1 MSLLGRLTE
10 RGRTMFDKIAEV
22 SLLYDFYGELLTSRQ
37 REVMQLY
44 HEENLSLSEIASE
57 FSISRQGVHD
67 ALKNAEK
74 SLYEYENKLGL
85 VEKFEKTHA
94 AVMEIDHKLE
104 ELIQEHEKNPE
115 LVGKLNNIKSVIDQI
130 DE

>member
-1 MSLLGRLTE
+1 
-10 RGRTMFDKIAEV
+10 MFDKIAEV

-74 SLYEYENKLGL
+74 ALYEYEDKLGL
-85 VEKFEKTHA
+85 VEKFGKTRA
-94 AVMEIDHKLE
+94 AVSEIEKSLDILIEENRDNPGLTDKLT
-104 ELIQEHEKNPE
+104 
-115 LVGKLNNIKSVIDQI
+115 NIKNVIDKI

>member
-1 MSLLGRLTE
+1 
-10 RGRTMFDKIAEV
+10 MFDKIAEV

-74 SLYEYENKLGL
+74 ALHEYENKLGL
-85 VEKFEKTHA
+85 VEKFEKTHS

-104 ELIQEHEKNPE
+104 ELIREHEKNHE
-115 LVGKLNNIKSVIDQI
+115 LVGKLNNIKSIIDQI